1 MEPHGRDGRA
11 CFVVYAEVSHALA
24 ARKIFKNHRMEGRF
38 IRMKT
43 HFIPLAKYSM
53 LISNALCGEYIMLVE
68 SIKAH
73 TNPCYNRLARGAQNA
88 HGL

>member
-1 MEPHGRDGRA
+1 METHGQDGRV
-11 CFVVYAEVSHALA
+11 CFVVYAKTSHALA
-24 ARKIFKNHRMEGRF
+24 ARKIFKNHNMDGRF

-43 HFIPLAKYSM
+43 HFIPLAKYSL

-73 TNPCYNRLARGAQNA
+73 TNLCYNRLARGAENA
-88 HGL
+88 H